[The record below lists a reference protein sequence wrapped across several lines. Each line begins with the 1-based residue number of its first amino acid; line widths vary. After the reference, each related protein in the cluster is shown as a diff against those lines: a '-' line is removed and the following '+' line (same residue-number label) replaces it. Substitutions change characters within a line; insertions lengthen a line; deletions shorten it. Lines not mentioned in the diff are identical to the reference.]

1 MNDSQLPEKTEQI
14 VADTSSDAIV
24 KSNQFKQKKINRIIL
39 ICGITF
45 LLLIIAIVCIIFVP
59 KLQKTVD
66 DFLAVGDY
74 SKAYHVAKTDEE
86 KSGVIRE
93 NTIAVCSALCLD
105 VLKDSKSFCLRDGW
119 YDGKKNAVIKVAANN
134 SFGNTVINYVLL
146 FYDDSSC
153 RWTIFD
159 SYADLNNE
167 KIASYDDIAKRFE
180 KGVHNLGLLT
190 IKETM
195 LSQNKIDKY
204 GIDRINNIYKENAL
218 ENIKLCIESIP

>member
-1 MNDSQLPEKTEQI
+1 MNDDPSPEQI
-14 VADTSSDAIV
+14 VADTSSDDIV
-24 KSNQFKQKKINRIIL
+24 KSNQFKQNKQINKIIL

-45 LLLIIAIVCIIFVP
+45 LLLIIAIVCIMFVP
-59 KLQKTVD
+59 RLQKTVD
-66 DFLAVGDY
+66 DYLAVGDY

-105 VLKDSKSFCLRDGW
+105 VLKDSESFCLRDGW
-119 YDGKKNAVIKVAANN
+119 YDGEKNAVIKVSANN
-134 SFGNTVINYVLL
+134 SFGNTVVNYVLL

-153 RWTIFD
+153 SWTIFD

-204 GIDRINNIYKENAL
+204 GIYRINNIYKENAL

>member
-1 MNDSQLPEKTEQI
+1 M
-14 VADTSSDAIV
+14 
-24 KSNQFKQKKINRIIL
+24 
-39 ICGITF
+39 
-45 LLLIIAIVCIIFVP
+45 FVP
-59 KLQKTVD
+59 RLQKTVD
-66 DFLAVGDY
+66 DYLAVGDY

-105 VLKDSKSFCLRDGW
+105 VLKDSESFCLRDGW
-119 YDGKKNAVIKVAANN
+119 YDGEKNAVIKVSANN
-134 SFGNTVINYVLL
+134 SFGNTVVNYVLL

-153 RWTIFD
+153 SWTIFD

-204 GIDRINNIYKENAL
+204 GIYRINNIYKENAL

>member
-1 MNDSQLPEKTEQI
+1 MNDDPSPEQI
-14 VADTSSDAIV
+14 VADTSSDDIV
-24 KSNQFKQKKINRIIL
+24 KSNQFKQKKQINKIIL

-45 LLLIIAIVCIIFVP
+45 LLLIIAIVCIMFVP
-59 KLQKTVD
+59 RLQKTVD
-66 DFLAVGDY
+66 DYLAVGDY

-105 VLKDSKSFCLRDGW
+105 VLKDSESFCLRDGW
-119 YDGKKNAVIKVAANN
+119 YDGEKNAVIKVSANN
-134 SFGNTVINYVLL
+134 SFGNTVVNYVLL

-153 RWTIFD
+153 SWTIFD

-204 GIDRINNIYKENAL
+204 GIYRINNIYKENAL

>member
-1 MNDSQLPEKTEQI
+1 MNDDPSPEQI
-14 VADTSSDAIV
+14 VADTSSDDIV
-24 KSNQFKQKKINRIIL
+24 KSNQFKQKKQINKIIL

-45 LLLIIAIVCIIFVP
+45 LLLIIAIVCIMFVP
-59 KLQKTVD
+59 RLQKTVD
-66 DFLAVGDY
+66 DYLAVGDY

-105 VLKDSKSFCLRDGW
+105 VLKDSESFCLRDGW
-119 YDGKKNAVIKVAANN
+119 YDGEKNAVIKVSANN
-134 SFGNTVINYVLL
+134 SFGNTVVNYVLL

-153 RWTIFD
+153 SWTIFD
-159 SYADLNNE
+159 YYADLNNE

>member
-1 MNDSQLPEKTEQI
+1 MNDDPSPEQI
-14 VADTSSDAIV
+14 VADTSSDDIV
-24 KSNQFKQKKINRIIL
+24 KSNQFKQKKQINKIIL

-45 LLLIIAIVCIIFVP
+45 LLLIIAIVCIMFVP
-59 KLQKTVD
+59 RLQKTVD
-66 DFLAVGDY
+66 DYLAVGDY

-105 VLKDSKSFCLRDGW
+105 VLKDSESFCLRDGW
-119 YDGKKNAVIKVAANN
+119 YDGEKNAVIKVSANN
-134 SFGNTVINYVLL
+134 SFGNTVVNYVLL

-153 RWTIFD
+153 SWTIFD
-159 SYADLNNE
+159 SYADFNNE

>member
-1 MNDSQLPEKTEQI
+1 MNDDPSPEQI
-14 VADTSSDAIV
+14 VADTSSDDIV
-24 KSNQFKQKKINRIIL
+24 KSNQFKQKKQINKIIL

-45 LLLIIAIVCIIFVP
+45 LLLIIAIVCIMFVP
-59 KLQKTVD
+59 RLQKTVD
-66 DFLAVGDY
+66 DYLAVGDY

-105 VLKDSKSFCLRDGW
+105 VLKDSESFCLRDGW
-119 YDGKKNAVIKVAANN
+119 YDGEKNAVITVSANN
-134 SFGNTVINYVLL
+134 SFGNTVVNYVLL

-153 RWTIFD
+153 SWTIFD

-204 GIDRINNIYKENAL
+204 GIYRINNIYKENAL

>member
-1 MNDSQLPEKTEQI
+1 MNDNPSPEQI
-14 VADTSSDAIV
+14 VADTSSDDIV
-24 KSNQFKQKKINRIIL
+24 KSNQFKQKKQINKIIL
-39 ICGITF
+39 ICGIIF
-45 LLLIIAIVCIIFVP
+45 LLLVIAIVCIMFVP
-59 KLQKTVD
+59 RLQKTVD
-66 DFLAVGDY
+66 DYLAVGDY

-105 VLKDSKSFCLRDGW
+105 VLKDSESFCLRDGW
-119 YDGKKNAVIKVAANN
+119 YDGEKNAVIKVSANN
-134 SFGNTVINYVLL
+134 SFGNTVVNYVLL

-153 RWTIFD
+153 SWTIFD

-218 ENIKLCIESIP
+218 ENIKLCIEAIP

>member
-1 MNDSQLPEKTEQI
+1 MNDDPSPEQI
-14 VADTSSDAIV
+14 VADTSSDDIV
-24 KSNQFKQKKINRIIL
+24 KSNQFKQKKQINKIIL

-45 LLLIIAIVCIIFVP
+45 LLLIIAIVCIMFVP
-59 KLQKTVD
+59 RLQKTVD
-66 DFLAVGDY
+66 DYLAVGDY

-105 VLKDSKSFCLRDGW
+105 VLKDSESFCLRDGW
-119 YDGKKNAVIKVAANN
+119 YDGEKNAVIKVSANN
-134 SFGNTVINYVLL
+134 SFGNTVVNYVLL

-153 RWTIFD
+153 SWTIFD

-204 GIDRINNIYKENAL
+204 GIYRINNIYKENAL
-218 ENIKLCIESIP
+218 ENIKLCIESFP

>member
-1 MNDSQLPEKTEQI
+1 MNDDPSPEQI
-14 VADTSSDAIV
+14 VADTSSDDIV
-24 KSNQFKQKKINRIIL
+24 KSNQFKQKKQINKIIL

-45 LLLIIAIVCIIFVP
+45 LLLIIAIVCIMFVP
-59 KLQKTVD
+59 RLQKTVD
-66 DFLAVGDY
+66 DYLAVGDY

-105 VLKDSKSFCLRDGW
+105 VLKDSESFCLRDGW
-119 YDGKKNAVIKVAANN
+119 YDGEKNAVIKVSANN
-134 SFGNTVINYVLL
+134 SFGNTVVNYVLL

-153 RWTIFD
+153 SWTIFD

>member
-1 MNDSQLPEKTEQI
+1 MNDDPSPEQT
-14 VADTSSDAIV
+14 VADTSSDDIV
-24 KSNQFKQKKINRIIL
+24 KSNQFKQKKQINKIIL

-45 LLLIIAIVCIIFVP
+45 LLLIIAIVCIMFVP
-59 KLQKTVD
+59 RLQKTVD
-66 DFLAVGDY
+66 DYLAVGDY

-105 VLKDSKSFCLRDGW
+105 VLKDSESFCLRDGW
-119 YDGKKNAVIKVAANN
+119 YDGEKNAVIKVSANN
-134 SFGNTVINYVLL
+134 SFGNTVVNYVLL

-153 RWTIFD
+153 SWTIFD

>member
-1 MNDSQLPEKTEQI
+1 MNDDPSPEQI
-14 VADTSSDAIV
+14 IADTSSDDIV
-24 KSNQFKQKKINRIIL
+24 KSNQFKQKKQINKIIL

-45 LLLIIAIVCIIFVP
+45 LLLIIAIVCIMFVP
-59 KLQKTVD
+59 RLQKTVD
-66 DFLAVGDY
+66 DYLAVGDY

-105 VLKDSKSFCLRDGW
+105 VLKDSESFCLRDGW
-119 YDGKKNAVIKVAANN
+119 YDGEKNAVIKVSANN
-134 SFGNTVINYVLL
+134 SFGNTVVNYVLL

-153 RWTIFD
+153 SWTIFD

>member
-1 MNDSQLPEKTEQI
+1 MNDDPSPEQI
-14 VADTSSDAIV
+14 VADTSSDDIV
-24 KSNQFKQKKINRIIL
+24 KSNQFKQKKQINKIIL

-45 LLLIIAIVCIIFVP
+45 LLLIIAIVCIMFVP
-59 KLQKTVD
+59 RLQKTVD
-66 DFLAVGDY
+66 DYLAAGDY

-105 VLKDSKSFCLRDGW
+105 VLKDSESFCLRDGW
-119 YDGKKNAVIKVAANN
+119 YDGEKNAVIKVSANN
-134 SFGNTVINYVLL
+134 SFGNTVVNYVLL

-153 RWTIFD
+153 SWTIFD

-204 GIDRINNIYKENAL
+204 GIYRINNIYKENAL

>member
-1 MNDSQLPEKTEQI
+1 MNDDPSPEQI
-14 VADTSSDAIV
+14 VADTSSDDIV
-24 KSNQFKQKKINRIIL
+24 KSNQFKQKKQINKIIL

-45 LLLIIAIVCIIFVP
+45 LLLIIAIVCIMFVP
-59 KLQKTVD
+59 RLQKTVD
-66 DFLAVGDY
+66 DYLAVGDY

-105 VLKDSKSFCLRDGW
+105 VLKDSESFCLRDGW
-119 YDGKKNAVIKVAANN
+119 YDGEKNAVIKVSANN
-134 SFGNTVINYVLL
+134 SFGNTVVNYVLL

-153 RWTIFD
+153 SWTIFD

-204 GIDRINNIYKENAL
+204 GNQQYLQGE
-218 ENIKLCIESIP
+218 CS